1 MAPDRSAKHS
11 TYSQFALL
19 AYVIACTGFC
29 LFDLKPEHAKLRL
42 LFKSLMMPLLICW
55 VQSRFGGKAPQLVSI
70 GLAFATLGDIFL
82 DLEGIL
88 GEGPWFVF
96 GMVFFL
102 CMQASYMIGYR
113 HIWEQSTGIPTT
125 AKLIYGSVLVSVNV
139 FLGPQLGDLQLP
151 VLFYSFALVGMALF
165 STGFTLNILIG
176 GATFA
181 VSDFLILSKIVGL
194 DFPLRSFLV
203 QVTYVVSQYL
213 IINDWCKLA
222 VKEISN
228 SRIPSAKKSN

>member
-1 MAPDRSAKHS
+1 MASAKPVATPTANS
-11 TYSQFALL
+11 WLL
-19 AYVIACTGFC
+19 GYVFACTGFC

-42 LFKSLMMPLLICW
+42 FFKSLMMPLLICW
-55 VQSRFGGKAPQLVSI
+55 VQRRFGGAAPQLVQI
-70 GLAFATLGDIFL
+70 GLVFATLGDVFL
-82 DLEGIL
+82 DLPSVL
-88 GEGPWFVF
+88 GEGPWFVL
-96 GMVFFL
+96 GMLFFL
-102 CMQASYMIGYR
+102 CMQVSYLLGYK
-113 HIWEQSTGIPTT
+113 HLWAQSTGVPAA
-125 AKLIYGSVLVSVNV
+125 AKLIYGLVFVAVNV

-151 VLFYSFALVGMALF
+151 VLVYSLALVGMALF
-165 STGFTLNILIG
+165 STGFTTNILVG

-213 IINDWCKLA
+213 IVNDWCRLA

-228 SRIPSAKKSN
+228 RPAEAKKAN